1 MQEPIF
7 PKHENDLTP
16 ELLTSVLSQDR
27 PGLEVTDFKVV
38 EAIRAMSG
46 QASTADR
53 VILDLTYQAGPE
65 SAGLPRRIILKT
77 MLDVPHAPQV
87 MYETEVRFY
96 REIRPQVPF
105 EAPIFFGALFDRESG
120 HFGILLEDLRE
131 RGAAFNHAL
140 AGTGLEQVQQL
151 IQHLAALHAK
161 FWKSPVL
168 DQAFGW
174 MARPGGGGMEEI
186 FKHLLPNIQKL
197 LDDDPWRSEIL
208 APLGRSVPDL
218 HADMLKVA
226 AGPLE
231 SAPHTLLHGDTH
243 IGNTYTL
250 SDGTLGWLDFQLSH
264 RGCYARDLTYLITT
278 GLPIELRRKHERDL
292 IGYYF
297 EELKRHN
304 VETGIDAEGAWRL
317 HRQAALWG
325 LVIGWL
331 TCPTANYGR
340 AITEENIRRLT
351 QIIVDL
357 DCFQAVPDA

>member
-1 MQEPIF
+1 MPGPVF
-7 PKHENDLTP
+7 PKHEDDLTP
-16 ELLTSVLSQDR
+16 ELLTAVLSQER
-27 PGLEVTDFKVV
+27 PGIRVEHVEVV

-53 VILDLTYQAGPE
+53 VILDLEYASGTA
-65 SAGLPRRIILKT
+65 SAGLPRRVILKT

-96 REIRPQVPF
+96 REIRPHVPF

-131 RGAAFNHAL
+131 RGVSFAHVL
-140 AGTGLEQVQQL
+140 SGTEVGQVRQL
-151 IQHLAALHAK
+151 VGHLASLHAK
-161 FWKSPVL
+161 YWESPAL
-168 DQAFGW
+168 DHEFGW

-186 FKHLLPNIQKL
+186 FKHLLPNILNL
-197 LDDDPWRSEIL
+197 LDAEPWRYAHLEAI
-208 APLGRSVPDL
+208 GRSVPEL
-218 HADMLKVA
+218 HDDMLKIA

-243 IGNTYTL
+243 IGNAYCL
-250 SDGTLGWLDFQLSH
+250 PDNSMGWLDFQLSL

-278 GLPIELRRKHERDL
+278 GLSIELRRAHERDL
-292 IGYYF
+292 IDFYF
-297 EELKRHN
+297 QQLASHG
-304 VETGIDAEGAWRL
+304 VTVAIDGDAAWLL

-340 AITEENIRRLT
+340 AITEENIRRLA
-351 QIIVDL
+351 QIIIDL
-357 DCFQAVPDA
+357 ESLEVVPD

>member
-1 MQEPIF
+1 MHDPVF
-7 PKHENDLTP
+7 PKHEDELTP

-27 PGLEVTDFKVV
+27 PGLQVTGLEVV

-53 VILDLTYQAGPE
+53 VILDLTYGPGPE
-65 SAGLPRRIILKT
+65 SEHLPRRVILKT

-105 EAPIFFGALFDRESG
+105 EAPIFFGALFDRDSG

-131 RGAAFNHAL
+131 RGARFNHVL
-140 AGTGLEQVQQL
+140 AGTRLEHVHEL
-151 IQHLAALHAK
+151 IQHLAALHAQ
-161 FWKSPVL
+161 FWQSPAL
-168 DQAFGW
+168 DETFGW

-186 FKHLLPNIQKL
+186 FKHLLPNIQNL
-197 LDDDPWRSEIL
+197 LDAEPWRYEIL
-208 APLGRSVPDL
+208 APLGRSIPEL
-218 HADMLKVA
+218 HEDMLKVA

-231 SAPHTLLHGDTH
+231 SAPQTLLHGDTH

-250 SDGTLGWLDFQLSH
+250 PNEAMGWLDFQLSH

-278 GLPIELRRKHERDL
+278 SLPIELRRKHERDL
-292 IGYYF
+292 IRFYF
-297 EELKRHN
+297 EELGRHG
-304 VETGIDAEGAWRL
+304 VSLGIKPEEAWLL
-317 HRQAALWG
+317 HRQAAIWG

-351 QIIVDL
+351 QIIIDL
-357 DCFQAVPDA
+357 ECIHAVPG